1 VDISVIIP
9 VCDEEE
15 NLEILSTKLK
25 SVLDKLQKDYEIIFI
40 DDGSTD
46 RSYQVLKN
54 LAKNNSGIK
63 LIKFRKNYGK
73 TAAIAAGVKA
83 SNGNYIVTID
93 GDLQND
99 PEDIPLMLQ
108 KIDHGYDVVSGWR
121 QNRKDNPLLTN
132 FPSVVANKIISFMT
146 GVKLRDNGCFLKV
159 FRAET
164 LKDISLYGEMHR
176 FIVPLA
182 CMEGAK
188 VLEVPVKHHSRIHGH
203 SKYNVTKTFQV
214 VLDLLTVLFFKNF
227 ITKPLHIFGIL
238 SFVTILLALVFGC
251 FALYKKIF
259 LGNNYILEHIM
270 MVCLF
275 TFTGLQFISI
285 GIIAEILVRI
295 YHSSSKNN
303 DAYKIKE
310 QVNIV

>member
-1 VDISVIIP
+1 
-9 VCDEEE
+9 
-15 NLEILSTKLK
+15 
-25 SVLDKLQKDYEIIFI
+25 
-40 DDGSTD
+40 
-46 RSYQVLKN
+46 
-54 LAKNNSGIK
+54 
-63 LIKFRKNYGK
+63 
-73 TAAIAAGVKA
+73 
-83 SNGNYIVTID
+83 
-93 GDLQND
+93 
-99 PEDIPLMLQ
+99 M
-108 KIDHGYDVVSGWR
+108 
-121 QNRKDNPLLTN
+121 
-132 FPSVVANKIISFMT
+132 
-146 GVKLRDNGCFLKV
+146 
-159 FRAET
+159 
-164 LKDISLYGEMHR
+164 
-176 FIVPLA
+176 
-182 CMEGAK
+182 
-188 VLEVPVKHHSRIHGH
+188 
-203 SKYNVTKTFQV
+203 
-214 VLDLLTVLFFKNF
+214 LFFKNF